1 MSRASTVLSFQ
12 VESLSESEDNT
23 KDQVFMRG

>member
-1 MSRASTVLSFQ
+1 MSRASAVLSFQ

-23 KDQVFMRG
+23 KDQAFMRG